1 MNSLKK
7 SLEILMRITLLK
19 CNYFL
24 EYSEPF
30 YKKAE
35 KNKIKI
41 LRGIEIMLILREI
54 TTQFCDCVNS
64 FKKYFSPPSDLKP
77 NKAKKFNLNDE
88 KEEDT
93 KNYYKDSLDIFKQI
107 SKFRENKENRKEIS
121 DNLVLFWKYTD
132 GIKLPSLLDVNSIYE
147 KIKTSKLKCKNLEY
161 SLDLIEIKIDLK
173 SNTID
178 ETKTMNKQKSIMMTS
193 NSSLTKDLKA
203 DESMSFSKMP
213 IVHENRKSSNQF
225 ISFETKIRELKAI
238 ENEERDAEIERKIK
252 MKRKNDIQKN
262 NEELEQPKNE
272 ESRNNEVEQNIMK
285 NKGKE
290 SKKKKKK
297 PLKIIDHESFLNF
310 HQTQEKL
317 DYNLEIDNNN
327 GKIRLALKFP
337 VKESS
342 LIFTINHKEHI
353 IFVGT
358 IKGRIDLYNLHT
370 GAKLRT
376 LPYLQCNAITSL
388 YLSEENDLLI
398 SGDSMGYIY
407 RYDLIPIEQEQVQQ
421 LINATFPIQYLVFTK
436 KKIYF
441 LNEKTLNCID
451 LKKGY
456 LLIEQIYISLQ
467 FKIESYKITEESLVI
482 IGQDNH
488 DLIVYDPE
496 SKTVL
501 ITLNY
506 FMFYDI
512 CSYNGLDV
520 LITSNQL
527 NELDIYSL
535 ADYHNL
541 ARIQTNQK
549 IDINR
554 IIAYQDGKVIVID
567 KNEALVCNCVKENNS
582 YFIDNTSKK
591 YYSFYKKEASILIG
605 YLNDEI
611 FNYN

>member
-1 MNSLKK
+1 
-7 SLEILMRITLLK
+7 
-19 CNYFL
+19 
-24 EYSEPF
+24 
-30 YKKAE
+30 
-35 KNKIKI
+35 
-41 LRGIEIMLILREI
+41 
-54 TTQFCDCVNS
+54 
-64 FKKYFSPPSDLKP
+64 
-77 NKAKKFNLNDE
+77 
-88 KEEDT
+88 
-93 KNYYKDSLDIFKQI
+93 
-107 SKFRENKENRKEIS
+107 
-121 DNLVLFWKYTD
+121 
-132 GIKLPSLLDVNSIYE
+132 
-147 KIKTSKLKCKNLEY
+147 
-161 SLDLIEIKIDLK
+161 
-173 SNTID
+173 
-178 ETKTMNKQKSIMMTS
+178 
-193 NSSLTKDLKA
+193 
-203 DESMSFSKMP
+203 
-213 IVHENRKSSNQF
+213 
-225 ISFETKIRELKAI
+225 
-238 ENEERDAEIERKIK
+238 
-252 MKRKNDIQKN
+252 
-262 NEELEQPKNE
+262 
-272 ESRNNEVEQNIMK
+272 
-285 NKGKE
+285 
-290 SKKKKKK
+290 
-297 PLKIIDHESFLNF
+297 
-310 HQTQEKL
+310 
-317 DYNLEIDNNN
+317 
-327 GKIRLALKFP
+327 
-337 VKESS
+337 
-342 LIFTINHKEHI
+342 
-353 IFVGT
+353 
-358 IKGRIDLYNLHT
+358 
-370 GAKLRT
+370 
-376 LPYLQCNAITSL
+376 
-388 YLSEENDLLI
+388 
-398 SGDSMGYIY
+398 MGYIY